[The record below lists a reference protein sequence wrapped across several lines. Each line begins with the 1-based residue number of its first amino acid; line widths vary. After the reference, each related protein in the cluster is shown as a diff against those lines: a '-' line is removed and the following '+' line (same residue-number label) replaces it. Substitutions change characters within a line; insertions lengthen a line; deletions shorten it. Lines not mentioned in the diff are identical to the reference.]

1 MYIPDSNDVIS
12 DEYLIDAIGRGD
24 VSAMELLYDRYSR
37 PFFSLA
43 YRVTASKQAAEDLVQ
58 AAFLAIWQNR
68 SSYSREVGSVR
79 SWLYS
84 IMHYRVIDYLRRQR
98 SRSKWREIPWEE
110 VEYDEDLLV
119 SPDPW
124 EETWRS
130 EQVALIR
137 EALQSLSEEQRRA
150 IELAYFEG
158 LTREEIAERCGI
170 PVGTVKSRLHAAL
183 VKLQEAWSATPS
195 LFEV

>member
-170 PVGTVKSRLHAAL
+170 PVGTVKSRLRLGLLHLKHAL
-183 VKLQEAWSATPS
+183 SEKSIVG
-195 LFEV
+195 V

>member
-68 SSYSREVGSVR
+68 TSYSREVGSVR

-98 SRSKWREIPWEE
+98 SRSKWREIPLEE

-170 PVGTVKSRLHAAL
+170 PVGTVKSRLRLGLLHLKHAL
-183 VKLQEAWSATPS
+183 IEKSIVG
-195 LFEV
+195 V

>member
-68 SSYSREVGSVR
+68 TSYSREVGSVR

-110 VEYDEDLLV
+110 VEFDEDLFV

-170 PVGTVKSRLHAAL
+170 PVGTVKSRLRLGLLHLKHAL
-183 VKLQEAWSATPS
+183 SEKSIVG
-195 LFEV
+195 V

>member
-68 SSYSREVGSVR
+68 TSYSREVGSVR

-110 VEYDEDLLV
+110 VEFDEDLFV

-137 EALQSLSEEQRRA
+137 EALQSLCAEQRRA

-170 PVGTVKSRLHAAL
+170 PVGTVKSRLRLGLLHLKHAL
-183 VKLQEAWSATPS
+183 IEKSIVG
-195 LFEV
+195 V

>member
-68 SSYSREVGSVR
+68 TSYSREVGSVR

-98 SRSKWREIPWEE
+98 SRSKWREIPLEE

-170 PVGTVKSRLHAAL
+170 PVGTVKSRLRLGLLHLKHAL
-183 VKLQEAWSATPS
+183 SEKSIVG
-195 LFEV
+195 V

>member
-98 SRSKWREIPWEE
+98 SRSKWREIPLEE

-170 PVGTVKSRLHAAL
+170 PVGTVKSRLRLGLLHLKHAL
-183 VKLQEAWSATPS
+183 SEKSIVG
-195 LFEV
+195 V

>member
-68 SSYSREVGSVR
+68 TSYSREVGSVR

-84 IMHYRVIDYLRRQR
+84 IVHYRVIDYLRRQR
-98 SRSKWREIPWEE
+98 SRSKWREIPLEE

-170 PVGTVKSRLHAAL
+170 PVGTVKSRLRLGLLHLKHAL
-183 VKLQEAWSATPS
+183 SEKSIVG
-195 LFEV
+195 V

>member
-12 DEYLIDAIGRGD
+12 DEYLIDAICRGD
-24 VSAMELLYDRYSR
+24 VSAMELLYDRYIR

-130 EQVALIR
+130 EQVSLIR

-170 PVGTVKSRLHAAL
+170 PVGTVKSRLRLGLLHLKYAL
-183 VKLQEAWSATPS
+183 SEKSIVG
-195 LFEV
+195 V